1 MLHGHENLLQIAHL
15 SQACVDELTPSFDAL
30 PHTKHA
36 DGDYRLRRYSVVTLN
51 GDKVVEEDQHTFV
64 QTSDINHFQGDVVRR
79 FEPLELNTLN
89 SKGLLEM
96 CQIFSE
102 ANELED
108 GHPIEIHQMR
118 IDAIYDETPVA
129 PEGVHQDGFDAI
141 ALVGI
146 HRHNIVG
153 GEVMLYEDSHQ
164 APFFRKVLNDGEITL
179 LDDHD
184 LWHNAQPIYR
194 VDSEQEGH
202 MDVFVLTAHK

>member
-15 SQACVDELTPSFDAL
+15 SQACVEELTPSFDAL

-164 APFFRKVLNDGEITL
+164 HLSLGRYLMMVRLRFLMIMTFGTTPNLSIVSIQSKRGTWMCLC
-179 LDDHD
+179 
-184 LWHNAQPIYR
+184 
-194 VDSEQEGH
+194 
-202 MDVFVLTAHK
+202 